1 MNEIKIVHIGNHY
14 QFLRIYPRGEE
25 QHLGYSKNISSS
37 DLIRHYL
44 DIQDC
49 NWFFTYPKIDDDVH
63 NMYLNGKNIRCE
75 KVTEFASL
83 DDAAEYLINFKK
95 EFEYL
100 FKYINFRTI

>member
-14 QFLRIYPRGEE
+14 QFLRICYNRED
-25 QHLGYSKNISSS
+25 QHLAYSKNISSS

-75 KVTEFASL
+75 KVVEFASL
-83 DDAAEYLINFKK
+83 DDAADYLINFKK

-100 FKYINFRTI
+100 FTCKDYRKI